1 MYGDLTENDLDE
13 RTSTEKSLVN
23 ALKRSISKLY
33 VMFVQSVILIFDSF
47 NTFLQADE
55 QLIYILHHPTMRL
68 HRSLLSRFILSEV
81 ISESDDV
88 LSIDLEDPNV
98 LRISTVYLLEQ

>member
-1 MYGDLTENDLDE
+1 MDDDLTENDLDE

-23 ALKRSISKLY
+23 ALKRPISKLY

-47 NTFLQADE
+47 NTFLPAEE

-68 HRSLLSRFILSEV
+68 YRSLLSRFILSEV

-88 LSIDLEDPNV
+88 LSFDLEDPDV